1 MTGTPSPRDLV
12 EQVYNEHVSADWNE
26 ATTRI
31 RVINRI
37 LNAVG
42 WTPGNTE
49 FEVPSGTGDYL
60 DYLLRWCGEPWLVVE
75 AKRTSMTFSLDP
87 TAFRSSRS
95 HLRSVDGLLR
105 KGGANLRDAMA
116 QAASY
121 ANDRATPF
129 CAVTNGHQWLFF
141 RGLSSEKRPW
151 RHGKALIF
159 LSPLDVLSRFDDFL
173 DCLGHSGR
181 REELPRLLDQ
191 PTTGELPEP
200 AIPSS
205 VLRLRRGLVDHDL
218 MAQVGVLSSYL
229 LTDIHLHD
237 RLAMLDRCYVSSNEP
252 SQFDTS
258 IRRLLKDSASVIDD
272 EDVEVLDGDV
282 ERFRSTVELRER
294 TSGEVH
300 PVIIV
305 GHIGAGKTTFVH
317 RAFRS
322 LKLDK
327 VAFSA
332 VVDLEGIGRAGTFHA
347 KDEHQRVAERVL
359 ERLGWCTTAVLKKR
373 DDIADRVQAD
383 PHATATLRTLCRVR
397 LAEAREV
404 AAHYWEAHPDEWGL
418 KVLEVIDA
426 YREDKVAWLIHFI
439 NHLRSRFRRP
449 DDLRYPV
456 LIAIDN
462 IDQASSAY
470 QKCVYGLAQQL
481 ARQTPAIVV
490 VCIREDTYREGR
502 LPKGF
507 LSSTP
512 MSFVFHV
519 QSPPLD
525 RVLKVRLDHGTNY
538 FVKNTPPALREV
550 RDAIPDWCGRV
561 ELLLAGRAAG
571 AELISSLAGQNT
583 RLALDLSVRVIR
595 HSVDPTISGE
605 GSAGVLHALLV
616 GSTSETLTERV
627 GLANLFDCEPS
638 LPPLHGLRARLL
650 AYLYTTSKLSHTRP
664 VEEAV
669 PVVLARFGAWG
680 YPVALVRRALL
691 WLLAVGLICDAK
703 QRRSGVFEQ
712 LPSRLGLTASGL
724 VHLTRLARERQ
735 YRLMMACATR
745 WYQSDLARRFTER
758 CEGASGDDGCT
769 FGDLFESTADDF
781 FEAYLR
787 QALATEEA
795 HLVPMSEHAWV
806 RNVLANSNAVFKRPI
821 ERDTRTWQEKGTEDP
836 APGADGGSQVDL
848 FTQLPRRSTKASPNL
863 GRIPR
868 NTRACGVVWVP
879 RILWA
884 LEWGRQAGHGP
895 MSPSEIASTLRDHAD
910 IDVPH
915 NNVSRA
921 FRDLKKKPAA
931 AGLWSVQGKRYE
943 ITEAGTSLIV
953 SLIESDVREA

>member
-1 MTGTPSPRDLV
+1 
-12 EQVYNEHVSADWNE
+12 
-26 ATTRI
+26 
-31 RVINRI
+31 
-37 LNAVG
+37 
-42 WTPGNTE
+42 
-49 FEVPSGTGDYL
+49 
-60 DYLLRWCGEPWLVVE
+60 
-75 AKRTSMTFSLDP
+75 
-87 TAFRSSRS
+87 
-95 HLRSVDGLLR
+95 
-105 KGGANLRDAMA
+105 
-116 QAASY
+116 
-121 ANDRATPF
+121 
-129 CAVTNGHQWLFF
+129 
-141 RGLSSEKRPW
+141 
-151 RHGKALIF
+151 
-159 LSPLDVLSRFDDFL
+159 
-173 DCLGHSGR
+173 
-181 REELPRLLDQ
+181 
-191 PTTGELPEP
+191 
-200 AIPSS
+200 
-205 VLRLRRGLVDHDL
+205 
-218 MAQVGVLSSYL
+218 
-229 LTDIHLHD
+229 
-237 RLAMLDRCYVSSNEP
+237 MLDRCYVSANEP

-272 EDVEVLDGDV
+272 EDVEVLEGDV

-300 PVIIV
+300 PVVIV

-332 VVDLEGIGRAGTFHA
+332 IVDLEGSGRAGTFHA

-359 ERLGWCTTAVLKKR
+359 EQLGRSTKAVLKKR

-383 PHATATLRTLCRVR
+383 PHATATLRTLCRAR
-397 LAEAREV
+397 LDEAREV
-404 AAHYWEAHPDEWGL
+404 AADYWDAHKDEWGL

-439 NHLRSRFRRP
+439 RHLRNRFRRQ
-449 DDLRYPV
+449 DDLKLKYPV

-462 IDQASSAY
+462 IDQASSEY
-470 QKCVYGLAQQL
+470 QKCVYGFAQQL

-519 QSPPLD
+519 RSPPLD
-525 RVLKVRLDHGTNY
+525 RVLKVRLDYGTNY
-538 FVKNTPPALREV
+538 FLKHTPPELREV
-550 RDAIPDWCGRV
+550 KDAIPDWCGRV
-561 ELLLAGRAAG
+561 ERLLAGRAAG

-583 RLALDLSVRVIR
+583 RLALDLSVRVVR
-595 HSVDPTISGE
+595 HSVDPAISGE

-616 GSTSETLTERV
+616 GSTTETLTERV
-627 GLANLFDCEPS
+627 GLANMFDCEPS

-650 AYLYTTSKLSHTRP
+650 AYLHATSKLSHTRP
-664 VEEAV
+664 VEEGAAV
-669 PVVLARFGAWG
+669 ILARFGAWG

-691 WLLAVGLICDAK
+691 WMLTVGLICDAK

-712 LPSRLGLTASGL
+712 LPTRLGLTASGL

-745 WYQSDLARRFTER
+745 WYQPDLARSFTER
-758 CEGASGDDGCT
+758 CEAASGDDGCT

-781 FEAYLR
+781 FETYVR
-787 QALATEEA
+787 QALDTEDGY
-795 HLVPMSEHAWV
+795 LVPMSQHEWV
-806 RNVLANSNAVFKRPI
+806 RNVMATSNPVFKRSI
-821 ERDTRTWQEKGTEDP
+821 ERDTRTWREEGSDEQAATTGGEFQEALFPDLARPP
-836 APGADGGSQVDL
+836 AKP
-848 FTQLPRRSTKASPNL
+848 TPNL

-868 NTRACGVVWVP
+868 NTRAFGVVWVP

-884 LEWGRQAGHGP
+884 LEWGRQADHGP

-921 FRDLKKKPAA
+921 FRDLKKKPQT
-931 AGLWSVQGKRYE
+931 AGLWVIQGKRYE